1 MWDVGIESNW
11 SRLAEGVMLEIREWR
26 EMHPKA
32 TFTDIEEAVDRLMA
46 KARAQFI
53 QDVALASEAR
63 NIRRE
68 SAANRPRRPGCGS
81 RLESRGEAVRRLST
95 SHAQPVEVRRSRGV
109 CPACGAGFSPLDEE
123 LGLLPGTLTPSLAE
137 DAALLGSL
145 VPFTPAAELIGRS
158 RKVEVSEAT
167 VRRVSE
173 NSGQAWVELQREEA
187 EALELEEAP
196 EGPALQQL
204 SVDGA
209 MVPLLHGEW
218 AEVKTLVIG
227 TIEEP
232 GLTGEVHAQDLSYFS
247 RMLDQQSFG
256 RLATVETHRRGTE
269 RAGTV
274 CAVVD
279 GAEWQQ
285 KFIDLHCPDAVRIL
299 HWCHA
304 AEYLS
309 KAGQAA
315 FGAGTAEANEWLGI
329 QLHQLKHGEP
339 EEVLRSLR
347 GLCLELAG
355 GGEKGS
361 EALQTVKRSM
371 EYLKKRKG
379 QIRYAEFQA
388 QGYPIGSG
396 AVESANKL
404 VVEARL
410 KGSGM
415 HWARAHVDP
424 MLALRTV
431 VCSDR
436 WEEARERRLGRWV
449 RSRRPEGLEAK
460 TDSRAQTRQRPPS
473 AVKRPRKRAR
483 AIHSQAPN
491 PRTSPHRIP
500 PANHPWRRMA
510 IGRKCL
516 SPNHP
521 QPPHAKT

>member
-1 MWDVGIESNW
+1 MGRD
-11 SRLAEGVMLEIREWR
+11 
-26 EMHPKA
+26 
-32 TFTDIEEAVDRLMA
+32 F
-46 KARAQFI
+46 F
-53 QDVALASEAR
+53 
-63 NIRRE
+63 
-68 SAANRPRRPGCGS
+68 
-81 RLESRGEAVRRLST
+81 
-95 SHAQPVEVRRSRGV
+95 
-109 CPACGAGFSPLDEE
+109 PLDEE

-145 VPFTPAAELIGRS
+145 VPFTPAAELIGRF

-187 EALELEEAP
+187 EALELELKEAP

-232 GLTGEVHAQDLSYFS
+232 GLTGEVHARDLSYFS

-299 HWCHA
+299 DWCHA

-315 FGAGTAEANEWLGI
+315 FGAGTAEASEWLGI

-361 EALQTVKRSM
+361 EALRTVKRSM

-410 KGSGM
+410 KGPGM
-415 HWARAHVDP
+415 HWARKNVDP

-436 WEEARERRLGRWV
+436 WGEVWPEI
-449 RSRRPEGLEAK
+449 SRRVREKAVKGRQAKPRAPERPAETETSRAK
-460 TDSRAQTRQRPPS
+460 TNSRVRRVAEPTPGSAPATHDQDGAPPTAARRRPP
-473 AVKRPRKRAR
+473 P
-483 AIHSQAPN
+483 
-491 PRTSPHRIP
+491 
-500 PANHPWRRMA
+500 NHPWRRMT
-510 IGRKCL
+510 IGRKHL
-516 SPNHP
+516 APKPSH
-521 QPPHAKT
+521 QPRAKI

>member
-1 MWDVGIESNW
+1 M
-11 SRLAEGVMLEIREWR
+11 
-26 EMHPKA
+26 
-32 TFTDIEEAVDRLMA
+32 
-46 KARAQFI
+46 
-53 QDVALASEAR
+53 
-63 NIRRE
+63 
-68 SAANRPRRPGCGS
+68 
-81 RLESRGEAVRRLST
+81 ST
-95 SHAQPVEVRRSRGV
+95 SHAQPIELRRSRGV
-109 CPACGAGFSPLDEE
+109 CPACGAGFFPLDEE

-145 VPFTPAAELIGRS
+145 VPFTPAAELIGRF

-299 HWCHA
+299 DWCHA

-315 FGAGTAEANEWLGI
+315 FGAGTAEASEWLGI

-404 VVEARL
+404 VVEVRL
-410 KGSGM
+410 KGPGM
-415 HWARAHVDP
+415 HWARKNVDP

-436 WEEARERRLGRWV
+436 WGEVWPEICRRVRKKNVKGRQAEPRAPERPAETETSG
-449 RSRRPEGLEAK
+449 AK
-460 TDSRAQTRQRPPS
+460 TNSRVRRVAEPIPGSAPATHDQDGAPPT
-473 AVKRPRKRAR
+473 AAPRR
-483 AIHSQAPN
+483 
-491 PRTSPHRIP
+491 P
-500 PANHPWRRMA
+500 PANHPWRRMT

-516 SPNHP
+516 SPKPSH
-521 QPPHAKT
+521 QPHAKI

>member
-1 MWDVGIESNW
+1 MGRD
-11 SRLAEGVMLEIREWR
+11 
-26 EMHPKA
+26 
-32 TFTDIEEAVDRLMA
+32 
-46 KARAQFI
+46 
-53 QDVALASEAR
+53 
-63 NIRRE
+63 
-68 SAANRPRRPGCGS
+68 
-81 RLESRGEAVRRLST
+81 
-95 SHAQPVEVRRSRGV
+95 
-109 CPACGAGFSPLDEE
+109 FSPLDEE

-145 VPFTPAAELIGRS
+145 VPFVPAAELIGHF

-173 NSGQAWVELQREEA
+173 SSGQAWVELQREEA
-187 EALELEEAP
+187 AALELELQEAP
-196 EGPALQQL
+196 EGPSLQQL

-232 GLTGEVHAQDLSYFS
+232 VLRGEVHARDLSYFS
-247 RMLDQQSFG
+247 RMADHQSFG

-285 KFIDLHCPDAVRIL
+285 GFIDLHCPDAVRIL
-299 HWCHA
+299 DWCHA

-315 FGAGTAEANEWLGI
+315 FGAGTGEASEWLGI

-347 GLCLELAG
+347 GLCRDTAEGQRSDAG
-355 GGEKGS
+355 AVKVVQGS
-361 EALQTVKRSM
+361 L
-371 EYLKKRKG
+371 EYLEKRRE

-410 KGSGM
+410 KGPGM
-415 HWARAHVDP
+415 HWARKNVDP

-431 VCSDR
+431 VCS
-436 WEEARERRLGRWV
+436 GRWG
-449 RSRRPEGLEAK
+449 RGLAWDQPQAEGK
-460 TDSRAQTRQRPPS
+460 
-473 AVKRPRKRAR
+473 
-483 AIHSQAPN
+483 
-491 PRTSPHRIP
+491 
-500 PANHPWRRMA
+500 
-510 IGRKCL
+510 GR
-516 SPNHP
+516 
-521 QPPHAKT
+521 